1 MIKAKKIAM
10 VNASSQAIIKA
21 QDAFTGAA
29 KTIGI
34 NDEYN
39 IQALVDEVRYKKMNQ
54 LEYKGVGK
62 RTPTPFCIATTRWL
76 FSFTN
81 FLSQTTPLPP

>member
-39 IQALVDEVRYKKMNQ
+39 IQALVDEVRYKKMN
-54 LEYKGVGK
+54 
-62 RTPTPFCIATTRWL
+62 
-76 FSFTN
+76 
-81 FLSQTTPLPP
+81 